1 MPAFLFRFTRTV
13 TLAAGVAQ
21 DVDLPIEGAR
31 NWVVIVKNTGG
42 ANAVTAATVARSPL
56 GTLFGPATALS
67 TGIPLAAGDA
77 LEILG
82 DAEPVTTLRLR
93 LTSTSGTTVS
103 IEGGGW

>member
-1 MPAFLFRFTRTV
+1 MTPAFLAKFTRTV

-21 DVDLPIEGAR
+21 DVDLPIDGAHD
-31 NWVVIVKNTGG
+31 WCVVVSNTG